1 MVRPN
6 PEGAMDINGRDGFSI
21 IEMAATLVVM
31 GIIASIAVPRWS
43 KLFPSYR
50 LDSSTRQLKSELHGL
65 KMRAVSEN
73 VAFQLQ
79 YVEGA
84 AEYAIQR
91 DETILVKK
99 PLPEGV
105 VITKA
110 GNVSFFPR
118 GTASGNRIRLRNSEG
133 FCKQVVVS
141 GTGRIRICKPA
152 ACTAE
157 C

>member
-6 PEGAMDINGRDGFSI
+6 PEGAMDIYGKHGFSI

-31 GIIASIAVPRWS
+31 GIITSIAVPHWG

-50 LDSSTRQLKSELHGL
+50 LDSSTRQLKSELHSL
-65 KMRAVSEN
+65 KMRAASEN
-73 VAFQLQ
+73 VPFQLQ

-84 AEYAIQR
+84 VEYAIQR
-91 DETILVKK
+91 DDTVLIKK
-99 PLPEGV
+99 PLPEGI

-118 GTASGNRIRLRNSEG
+118 GTASGNRIRVRNTEG
-133 FCKQVVVS
+133 VCKQVVVS
-141 GTGRIRICKPA
+141 GTGRIRICKPT
-152 ACTAE
+152 ACTAD

>member
-1 MVRPN
+1 
-6 PEGAMDINGRDGFSI
+6 MDIHSRHGFSI

-31 GIIASIAVPRWS
+31 GIIASIAAPRWS
-43 KLFPSYR
+43 KLLPSYQ
-50 LDSSTRQLKSELHGL
+50 LDSSTRQLKSELHSL

-73 VAFQLQ
+73 VAFQLR

-91 DETILVKK
+91 DEMILARK

-118 GTASGNRIRLRNSEG
+118 GTANGNRIRLRNSEG

-141 GTGRIRICKPA
+141 GTGRIRICKPTACA
-152 ACTAE
+152 ADC
-157 C
+157 

>member
-1 MVRPN
+1 
-6 PEGAMDINGRDGFSI
+6 MDIKGRHGFSI
-21 IEMAATLVVM
+21 IEMVATLAVM
-31 GIIASIAVPRWS
+31 GIVASIAAPHWG

-50 LDSSTRQLKSELHGL
+50 LDSSIRQLKSELHSIR
-65 KMRAVSEN
+65 MRAVTEN

-79 YVEGA
+79 YGEGSV
-84 AEYAIQR
+84 EYAIQR
-91 DETILVKK
+91 DETILIKK

-105 VITKA
+105 VITNA

-141 GTGRIRICKPA
+141 GTGRIRICKPTTCA
-152 ACTAE
+152 ADC
-157 C
+157 

>member
-1 MVRPN
+1 
-6 PEGAMDINGRDGFSI
+6 MDINGRHGFSI

-31 GIIASIAVPRWS
+31 GIIAAIAVPHWG
-43 KLFPSYR
+43 KLLPSYQ
-50 LDSSTRQLKSELHGL
+50 LDSSTRQLKSELHSL
-65 KMRAVSEN
+65 KMRAASEN
-73 VAFQLQ
+73 IAFQLQ

-91 DETILVKK
+91 DAAILARK

-110 GNVSFFPR
+110 GSVSFSPR
-118 GTASGNRIRLRNSEG
+118 GTAGGNRIRLRNREG

-141 GTGRIRICKPA
+141 ATGRVRICKPTACA
-152 ACTAE
+152 ADC
-157 C
+157 

>member
-1 MVRPN
+1 MVPPN
-6 PEGAMDINGRDGFSI
+6 PEGAMDINGRHGFSI

-31 GIIASIAVPRWS
+31 GIIASIAVPRWG

-50 LDSSTRQLKSELHGL
+50 LDSSTRQLKSELHSL
-65 KMRAVSEN
+65 KMRAASEN
-73 VAFQLQ
+73 VSFQLQ

-91 DETILVKK
+91 NETTLVRK

-133 FCKQVVVS
+133 SCKQVVVS

-152 ACTAE
+152 ACAAE